1 MSKNSFYISFGIWI
15 AVLPF
20 LGVPNNW
27 KTILTIASGL
37 LVVVVNAAPIILKK
51 VQSKPTRARK
61 KSESKANIIAPKDEP
76 KKEDSETSNGVVSEY
91 MQEVPVVKKDEIK
104 FEESKISE

>member
-51 VQSKPTRARK
+51 VQSKPARARK
-61 KSESKANIIAPKDEP
+61 KPESKANIIAPKEEP
-76 KKEDSETSNGVVSEY
+76 KEENNQTPNGVVSEY
-91 MQEVPVVKKDEIK
+91 MQEVSVSQKNEMK
-104 FEESKISE
+104 FEESKITE